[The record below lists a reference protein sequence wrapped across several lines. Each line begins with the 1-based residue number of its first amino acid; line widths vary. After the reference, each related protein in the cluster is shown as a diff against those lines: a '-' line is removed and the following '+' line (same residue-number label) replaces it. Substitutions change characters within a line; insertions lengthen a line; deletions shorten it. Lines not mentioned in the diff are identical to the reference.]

1 MIHNVMVDYTVF
13 YLVVVVLAAAVGAVG
28 CLLLTDRHQARAELA
43 ADITAADEAPV
54 PPRIMGRL
62 LSSQL
67 DDPYPQPALEAPADP
82 GTVLAST
89 GELHWVRQ
97 QLALDDFALAMEQ
110 QFFELLEQTRE
121 SFAAIRIPA

>member
-13 YLVVVVLAAAVGAVG
+13 YLVVVVVAAGIGSVGT
-28 CLLLTDRHQARAELA
+28 LLLTDRHQARAELA

-54 PPRIMGRL
+54 PAPIMGRIL
-62 LSSQL
+62 AGRL

-110 QFFELLEQTRE
+110 QFYVLLEQTRE